1 MFSTLI
7 LGNPLKIF
15 SSQHFMTWN
24 TQLQVTKGES
34 ITPNLLRKFY
44 KNFVVIFLFIVEFFN
59 S

>member
-7 LGNPLKIF
+7 LGSPLKIF